1 MSAGYYNKVRVALTW
16 TLNDE
21 SNKLAQSNMRKL
33 GVMLECAEDLHAP
46 VVHANQNA
54 VRSRKKRLKQTHL
67 DATVDASYPRAEL
80 WV

>member
-1 MSAGYYNKVRVALTW
+1 
-16 TLNDE
+16 
-21 SNKLAQSNMRKL
+21 MRKL